1 MAKPSDQMVGG
12 TVGRGRLLASHADR
26 EQVIDTLK
34 AAFVQGLLT
43 KDEFDLRVGQTLGS
57 RTYAE
62 LAVTADIPGGPI
74 GAQLPPKRAQVQA
87 RAAGNTAVK
96 SGVCTLTTII
106 VAFSTSAAAV
116 SGPRAALIMALFL
129 MGIGVTIAVIVALL
143 TAGIRLLE
151 SRPRKRTSGQ
161 PSPRSS
167 PGAGGQASRRPA
179 SGGPAGQFPKV
190 DHGQQHT
197 AEAVRND
204 LARPQSSGSRSPG
217 QWRSR
222 GLLAI
227 GRAGLLRRAINA
239 QLARVISGQ
248 SQLLRVSELG
258 CSAASSANPQTIA
271 SLPPDSGQAST
282 CTSSGSKPAGDRDV
296 TRESGAVLQAGLQGV
311 ARCSKRCYHH
321 LMNAQPE
328 ITQRDLRMR
337 SKEIMDAVERGQ
349 AFTVTRDGRSI
360 GELVPLRQ
368 RRRFVSRAEFAAM
381 SRNAPVID
389 AEAFRAD
396 QDAAADQAGSAY
408 DR

>member
-1 MAKPSDQMVGG
+1 MVAVAMKLGLARGPRDDRQKASAVRFSFIVLVGRPEMAKPSDQMAGG

-106 VAFSTSAAAV
+106 LAFSTSAAAV

-129 MGIGVTIAVIVALL
+129 IGIGVTIAVIVALL

-151 SRPRKRTSGQ
+151 
-161 PSPRSS
+161 
-167 PGAGGQASRRPA
+167 
-179 SGGPAGQFPKV
+179 
-190 DHGQQHT
+190 
-197 AEAVRND
+197 
-204 LARPQSSGSRSPG
+204 
-217 QWRSR
+217 
-222 GLLAI
+222 
-227 GRAGLLRRAINA
+227 
-239 QLARVISGQ
+239 
-248 SQLLRVSELG
+248 LRVSELG

-271 SLPPDSGQAST
+271 SLPPDSGQASA

-311 ARCSKRCYHH
+311 ARCSNRCCHH

-337 SKEIMDAVERGQ
+337 SKEIMDAVERRISSQSDREGAGQ
-349 AFTVTRDGRSI
+349 
-360 GELVPLRQ
+360 P
-368 RRRFVSRAEFAAM
+368 
-381 SRNAPVID
+381 
-389 AEAFRAD
+389 
-396 QDAAADQAGSAY
+396 AAAGRYQARIA
-408 DR
+408 RQWA